1 MEKAHDIRERS
12 FAYALQSIKLFQTL
26 KHQRN
31 EAYTILI
38 KQYLRAA
45 TSVGANLEEA
55 YAAESKRDFL
65 HKCRI
70 SLKEIRECRY
80 WLRLISE
87 SGIAVNIQLAELLA
101 ETRELIAILTTIVK
115 KTAKGLEQ
123 KDSEIKN

>member
-1 MEKAHDIRERS
+1 MEKAQDIRERS
-12 FAYALQSIKLFQTL
+12 FRYALQALKLFQLL
-26 KHQRN
+26 KLQRN
-31 EAYTILI
+31 DASSILS

-87 SGIAVNIQLAELLA
+87 SGTLSTLQLTELLT
-101 ETRELIAILTTIVK
+101 ETREIVAILTTIVK
-115 KTAKGLEQ
+115 KTAKGI
-123 KDSEIKN
+123 DSENQKRQN